1 MDSRKP
7 LTAGEIEEL
16 KDDVKIINE
25 FLELCSHR
33 LDPWNMARVADA
45 VAWLGVD
52 KGKIVDW
59 VHGYWD
65 GEDVERKMMDMEKE
79 NARLLSL
86 LTPPPDAAVREA
98 VEFFA
103 AMDNDC
109 VDRPDE
115 VKRQAD
121 ILCRA
126 VQAPRLTGEQVDM
139 LRKAG
144 DMLDGLVDEYPG
156 HRDEVDDFKSA
167 FPEAFAGEVGK
178 PKGWTFWTCGICG
191 EKRPGSVK
199 PVLDEECGDA
209 CPEHYEAGEVGR
221 GM

>member
-7 LTAGEIEEL
+7 LTAGEIEDVQ
-16 KDDVKIINE
+16 DDVKLINE

-52 KGKIVDW
+52 KGKIVEW

-98 VEFFA
+98 VERL
-103 AMDNDC
+103 DNSEYTISLDGSQ
-109 VDRPDE
+109 DDTKQMWE
-115 VKRQAD
+115 D
-121 ILCRA
+121 IDTLIAHARA
-126 VQAPRLTGEQVDM
+126 VQAPRRGE
-139 LRKAG
+139 
-144 DMLDGLVDEYPG
+144 
-156 HRDEVDDFKSA
+156 
-167 FPEAFAGEVGK
+167 
-178 PKGWTFWTCGICG
+178 
-191 EKRPGSVK
+191 
-199 PVLDEECGDA
+199 
-209 CPEHYEAGEVGR
+209 
-221 GM
+221 